1 MNKIFHQRVNY
12 KTSFTV
18 IELLVVMV
26 IVMLLISV
34 VIVVG
39 RSIIQDAKI
48 KRTAQDLIMI
58 NKGIAMYYDDY
69 ESYPPEEDKAL
80 PPKIQ
85 NYFVTAELPKGQWN
99 DTCYDWDNWDDPDTG
114 AKIYQISLRFCC
126 SYSKKGKGGG
136 EGSCKPPINDFD
148 RYSAI
153 YYCIQGACRSHIS
166 KLITHPGLCVNCGEV
181 L

>member
-1 MNKIFHQRVNY
+1 MNRVFEKQKLY
-12 KTSFTV
+12 PGFTL
-18 IELLVVMV
+18 IEILMV
-26 IVMLLISV
+26 TAILMALIS
-34 VIVVG
+34 ISLVVG
-39 RSIIQDAKI
+39 RSVIQSAKI

-58 NKGIAMYYDDY
+58 HKGIAMYYDDH
-69 ESYPPEEDKAL
+69 ESYPPEEKKAL
-80 PPKIQ
+80 PPEIQ
-85 NYFVTAELPKGQWN
+85 NYFVTAELPKGQW
-99 DTCYDWDNWDDPDTG
+99 DDACYDWDNWDDPDTG

-153 YYCIQGACRSHIS
+153 YYCIQGACRSHID
-166 KLITHPGLCVNCGEV
+166 KPITHPGICVNCGET